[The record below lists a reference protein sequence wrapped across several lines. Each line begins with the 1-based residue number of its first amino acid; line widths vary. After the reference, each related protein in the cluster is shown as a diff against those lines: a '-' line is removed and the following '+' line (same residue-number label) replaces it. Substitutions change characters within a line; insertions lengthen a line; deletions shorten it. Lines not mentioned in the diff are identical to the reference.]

1 MARIAFLG
9 LGGMGRPMAAR
20 LIGAGNDVALYNRTG
35 AKARALAA
43 TGARVAATPREAVE
57 GAAAII
63 SMVGD
68 DAASGAVWLGPDGAL
83 GGNAAPDAFAIECST
98 LSHDWVLELARLAA
112 RAGLRY
118 IDCPVTGLPE
128 QAAAGEL
135 MLLAGAGGD
144 DLADARRLLAPLCR
158 DIIHFGPVGS
168 GTAYKLMVNLMG
180 SIQIASVAE
189 AMLQAEAAGLGLDQ
203 VARALSTGAAASP
216 QVIRNARRMASGD
229 HDPGGG
235 FAGRWR
241 LKDTLY
247 GLALARKL
255 GASAVLGEA
264 AAGAFQKSVDSGF
277 GDANESR
284 VIDAL
289 RHAEEGG
296 RTGGTGRAER
306 LAP

>member
-9 LGGMGRPMAAR
+9 LGNMGYGMAAR
-20 LIGAGNDVALYNRTG
+20 LIEAGNDVTLYNRTG
-35 AKARALAA
+35 AKAEALAATGAA
-43 TGARVAATPREAVE
+43 TGARVAATPREAAA
-57 GAAAII
+57 GAVAIV

-68 DAASGAVWLGPDGAL
+68 DEASRAVWLGPSGAL
-83 GGNAAPDAFAIECST
+83 GGDAAPDAFAIECST
-98 LSHDWVLELARLAA
+98 LSHDWVLELAGLAA

-128 QAAAGEL
+128 QAEAGEIV
-135 MLLAGAGGD
+135 LLAGAGGN
-144 DLADARRLLAPLCR
+144 DLAEVRGLLAPLCR
-158 DIIHFGPVGS
+158 DIVHFGAVGS

-180 SIQIASVAE
+180 SIQIAAVAE
-189 AMLQAEAAGLGLDQ
+189 AMLQGEAAGLDLDQ
-203 VARALSTGAAASP
+203 VAQAFSAGAAASP

-229 HDPGGG
+229 HDARGG
-235 FAGRWR
+235 FTGRWR

-255 GASAVLGEA
+255 GASALLGEA
-264 AAGAFQKSVDSGF
+264 AAGAFQGSVDKGF

-289 RHAEEGG
+289 REEGG
-296 RTGGTGRAER
+296 REA
-306 LAP
+306 

>member
-9 LGGMGRPMAAR
+9 LGNMGRPMAAR
-20 LIGAGNDVALYNRTG
+20 LIAAGNDVTLYNRTG

-43 TGARVAATPREAVE
+43 TGARVAATPREAAA

-68 DAASGAVWLGPDGAL
+68 DAASRSVWLGPDGAL
-83 GGNAAPDAFAIECST
+83 GGNAGPDAFAIECST
-98 LSHDWVLELARLAA
+98 LSHDWVLELADLAA
-112 RAGLRY
+112 QAGLRY

-135 MLLAGAGGD
+135 MLLAGAAGD
-144 DLADARRLLAPLCR
+144 DLADARGLLAPMCR
-158 DIIHFGPVGS
+158 DIIHFGAVGS

-255 GASAVLGEA
+255 GASALLGEA
-264 AAGAFQKSVDSGF
+264 AAGAFQISVDKGF

-289 RHAEEGG
+289 REEDG
-296 RTGGTGRAER
+296 REA
-306 LAP
+306 

>member
-9 LGGMGRPMAAR
+9 LGNMGYGMAAR
-20 LIGAGNDVALYNRTG
+20 LIEAGNDVTLYNRTG
-35 AKARALAA
+35 AKAEALAATGAA
-43 TGARVAATPREAVE
+43 TGARVAATPREAAA
-57 GAAAII
+57 GAVAIV

-68 DAASGAVWLGPDGAL
+68 DEASRAVWLGPSGAL
-83 GGNAAPDAFAIECST
+83 GGDAAPDAFAIECST
-98 LSHDWVLELARLAA
+98 LSHDWVLELAGLAA

-128 QAAAGEL
+128 QAAAGEIV
-135 MLLAGAGGD
+135 LLAGAGGN
-144 DLADARRLLAPLCR
+144 DLAEVRGLLAPLCR
-158 DIIHFGPVGS
+158 DIVHFGPVGS

-180 SIQIASVAE
+180 SIQIAAVAE
-189 AMLQAEAAGLGLDQ
+189 AMLQAEAAGLDLDQ
-203 VARALSTGAAASP
+203 VAQAFSAGAAASP

-229 HDPGGG
+229 HDARGG
-235 FAGRWR
+235 FTGRWR

-255 GASAVLGEA
+255 GASALLGEA
-264 AAGAFQKSVDSGF
+264 AAGAFQGSVDKGF

-289 RHAEEGG
+289 REEGG
-296 RTGGTGRAER
+296 REA
-306 LAP
+306 

>member
-9 LGGMGRPMAAR
+9 LGNMGRGMAAR
-20 LIGAGNDVALYNRTG
+20 LIGAGNDVTLYNRTG
-35 AKARALAA
+35 AKAEAVAAL
-43 TGARVAATPREAVE
+43 GARVAATPREAAD

-68 DAASGAVWLGPDGAL
+68 DAASSAVWLGPDGAL
-83 GGNAAPDAFAIECST
+83 EGDPAAGAFAIECST
-98 LSHDWVLELARLAA
+98 LSHDWVLELAGLAA
-112 RAGLRY
+112 QAGLRY

-128 QAAAGEL
+128 QAAAGEIV
-135 MLLAGAGGD
+135 LLAGAAGD
-144 DLADARRLLAPLCR
+144 DLAEARRLLAPIGR
-158 DIIHFGPVGS
+158 DIIHFGAVGS

-180 SIQIASVAE
+180 SIQIAAVAE
-189 AMLQAEAAGLGLDQ
+189 GMLQAEAAGLGLDQ
-203 VARALSTGAAASP
+203 VAQALSTGAAASP

-229 HDPGGG
+229 HDPSGG

-247 GLALARKL
+247 GVAMARKL

-264 AAGAFQKSVDSGF
+264 AAGAFQRSVDKGF
-277 GDANESR
+277 GEANESR

-289 RHAEEGG
+289 R
-296 RTGGTGRAER
+296 
-306 LAP
+306 

>member
-9 LGGMGRPMAAR
+9 LGNMGRGMAAR
-20 LIGAGNDVALYNRTG
+20 LIGAGNDVTLYNRTG
-35 AKARALAA
+35 AKAEAVA
-43 TGARVAATPREAVE
+43 GARVAATPREAAD

-68 DAASGAVWLGPDGAL
+68 DTASRSVWLGPNGAL
-83 GGNAAPDAFAIECST
+83 EGDPAPDAFAIECST
-98 LSHDWVLELARLAA
+98 LSHDWVLELAHLAA

-144 DLADARRLLAPLCR
+144 DLADARGLLAPFGR

-180 SIQIASVAE
+180 SIQIAAVAE

-203 VARALSTGAAASP
+203 VARAFSTGAAASP
-216 QVIRNARRMASGD
+216 QVIRNAFRMASGD

-247 GLALARKL
+247 GVALARKL
-255 GASAVLGEA
+255 GASALLGEA
-264 AAGAFQKSVDSGF
+264 AAGAFQKLVDSGF

-289 RHAEEGG
+289 RHAE
-296 RTGGTGRAER
+296 
-306 LAP
+306 

>member
-1 MARIAFLG
+1 M
-9 LGGMGRPMAAR
+9 
-20 LIGAGNDVALYNRTG
+20 
-35 AKARALAA
+35 
-43 TGARVAATPREAVE
+43 
-57 GAAAII
+57 
-63 SMVGD
+63 
-68 DAASGAVWLGPDGAL
+68 
-83 GGNAAPDAFAIECST
+83 
-98 LSHDWVLELARLAA
+98 
-112 RAGLRY
+112 
-118 IDCPVTGLPE
+118 
-128 QAAAGEL
+128 
-135 MLLAGAGGD
+135 
-144 DLADARRLLAPLCR
+144 CR
-158 DIIHFGPVGS
+158 DIIHFGPAGS

-216 QVIRNARRMASGD
+216 QVIRNARRMAGGD

-296 RTGGTGRAER
+296 RTGGTGRAE
-306 LAP
+306 PSG

>member
-9 LGGMGRPMAAR
+9 LGNMGYPMAAR

-43 TGARVAATPREAVE
+43 TGGATGARVAATPREAAA

-68 DAASGAVWLGPDGAL
+68 DAASRAVWLGPDGAL
-83 GGNAAPDAFAIECST
+83 GGDMAPDAFAIECST
-98 LSHDWVLELARLAA
+98 LSHDWVLELADLAA
-112 RAGLRY
+112 QAGLRY
-118 IDCPVTGLPE
+118 IDCPVTGMPE
-128 QAAAGEL
+128 QAAAGEIV
-135 MLLAGAGGD
+135 LLAGAAGD
-144 DLADARRLLAPLCR
+144 DLAAARPLLAPVGR
-158 DIIHFGPVGS
+158 DIIHFGAAGS

-180 SIQIASVAE
+180 SIQIAAVAE

-203 VARALSTGAAASP
+203 VAQAFSAGAAASP

-229 HDPGGG
+229 HDARGG

-255 GASAVLGEA
+255 GASALLGEA
-264 AAGAFQKSVDSGF
+264 AAGAFQRSVDEGF

-289 RHAEEGG
+289 R
-296 RTGGTGRAER
+296 RAG
-306 LAP
+306 

>member
-9 LGGMGRPMAAR
+9 LGNMGRGMASR
-20 LIGAGNDVALYNRTG
+20 LIGAGNDVALYNRTR
-35 AKARALAA
+35 AKAEAVA
-43 TGARVAATPREAVE
+43 GARVAATPRDAADGAV
-57 GAAAII
+57 AII

-83 GGNAAPDAFAIECST
+83 EGDPAPDAFAIECST
-98 LSHDWVLELARLAA
+98 LSHDWVIELADLAA

-128 QAAAGEL
+128 QAAAGEI
-135 MLLAGAGGD
+135 MLLAGAARD
-144 DLADARRLLAPLCR
+144 DLADARALLAPICR
-158 DIIHFGPVGS
+158 DIVHFGAIGS

-180 SIQIASVAE
+180 SIQIAAVAE
-189 AMLQAEAAGLGLDQ
+189 AMVQAEAAGLDLDQ
-203 VARALSTGAAASP
+203 VAQAFSTGAAASP
-216 QVIRNARRMASGD
+216 QVIRNARRMAAGD
-229 HDPGGG
+229 HDPAGG

-247 GLALARKL
+247 GVALARKL
-255 GASAVLGEA
+255 GVSALLGEA
-264 AAGAFQKSVDSGF
+264 AVGAFQSSVDKGF

-289 RHAEEGG
+289 RQ
-296 RTGGTGRAER
+296 T
-306 LAP
+306 